1 MWLAV
6 TIIPPFAENLLTDI
20 PNVGVVVRSMLITL
34 IPYITIVFSI
44 IFKIYF
50 PDFLESLPITM
61 LKSSLMESDFTYE
74 QNEEVNS
81 IISIG
86 VRLSSTPPPIVP
98 LIPAIELIKVILDSN
113 ISIVYVW
120 INKN

>member
-1 MWLAV
+1 
-6 TIIPPFAENLLTDI
+6 
-20 PNVGVVVRSMLITL
+20 
-34 IPYITIVFSI
+34 
-44 IFKIYF
+44 
-50 PDFLESLPITM
+50 M